1 MPHCSLCYWVCSY
14 LVAYPS
20 FPPIGVVGAVSPVIT
35 SLGASGSKAQMVAP
49 CGGVRTKLLVNQRL
63 LALLEVTQCS
73 QRSGLPDFAEVGW
86 PFPAPVKVSQALP
99 APSEVGQAVTLEF
112 IINKHLNGT
121 SHPLACQ
128 SPSLLWMI
136 RKRRLCSWVSI
147 CFFPDVYQYRW
158 RLQKKPLHVCVLSML
173 ACPWVSHVGSTREC
187 GSQQQWTWIIN
198 IVLTTIANSY
208 CLPCAR
214 PGIFEHCCKNRKAPS
229 TGVPLLLCLW
239 NCCARSRTFKEV
251 DTLLKSTWFLS
262 AQSCPESVLIL
273 A

>member
-158 RLQKKPLHVCVLSML
+158 RLQKKTPTCMCALNACLSLGKPCGQYPGMWQPT
-173 ACPWVSHVGSTREC
+173 AMNMNNKYCPNNN
-187 GSQQQWTWIIN
+187 SQ
-198 IVLTTIANSY
+198 
-208 CLPCAR
+208 
-214 PGIFEHCCKNRKAPS
+214 
-229 TGVPLLLCLW
+229 LLLFTVCQAW
-239 NCCARSRTFKEV
+239 HIWA
-251 DTLLKSTWFLS
+251 LL
-262 AQSCPESVLIL
+262 
-273 A
+273 